1 MVVNVHCSH
10 ALHLM
15 HRIYSVQLGII
26 LNHPLT
32 YTHKFSPTGV
42 AGIVGLK
49 NKTLLNG
56 SSKDLV
62 FTLLEYN
69 A

>member
-1 MVVNVHCSH
+1 
-10 ALHLM
+10 M